1 MHHLLVSI
9 QQIWTKFHLSIL
21 KMWMSFR
28 FLFKISLL
36 MVSFHC
42 AQPND
47 YLNAILVPAGGQIPL
62 DVENLASQGI
72 FQVVR
77 ISVPLTVVLDLN
89 LS

>member
-1 MHHLLVSI
+1 
-9 QQIWTKFHLSIL
+9 
-21 KMWMSFR
+21 
-28 FLFKISLL
+28 L

-77 ISVPLTVVLDLN
+77 IYVPLTVVLDLN